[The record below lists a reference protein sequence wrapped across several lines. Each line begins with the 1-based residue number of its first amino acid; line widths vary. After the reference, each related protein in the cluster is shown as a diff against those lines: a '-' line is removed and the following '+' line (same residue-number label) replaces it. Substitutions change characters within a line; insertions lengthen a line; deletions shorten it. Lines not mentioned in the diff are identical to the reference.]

1 MSLSPAAK
9 SRPPGTHALGE
20 PVPFI
25 ERHARHAAAHKGAQV
40 APAAVDA
47 CDELVGALQ
56 LWIRRLAPRA
66 LARAPVVR
74 ARDEPGL
81 VCVLPEDVE
90 PELDDARLAQFL
102 LGVQSSQ
109 VGVSRLK
116 EVCTSLAWLRQR
128 FGLSSVVKGI
138 GPSPSN
144 AAPCSAPRAMQCS
157 TRGPQPPVSV
167 RFTSLFFPASSFS
180 SSAFLA
186 CGDRARSAGSWHQA
200 LLSDFGLLQ
209 LAPEACELA
218 VLLRC
223 VSPWVLCTLLA
234 AEAESESLQH
244 RSLV

>member
-90 PELDDARLAQFL
+90 PELDDARLAPVFGASMSSSGCILTGNGRISL
-102 LGVQSSQ
+102 LTVSARRSVVSGRCQQIERGVYFS
-109 VGVSRLK
+109 GVVETALRALVCSERYRALAVECCALFGPSRHAVQHKGTAAASIRALHL
-116 EVCTSLAWLRQR
+116 VV
-128 FGLSSVVKGI
+128 LSSE
-138 GPSPSN
+138 
-144 AAPCSAPRAMQCS
+144 
-157 TRGPQPPVSV
+157 
-167 RFTSLFFPASSFS
+167 L
-180 SSAFLA
+180 
-186 CGDRARSAGSWHQA
+186 
-200 LLSDFGLLQ
+200 LLQ
-209 LAPEACELA
+209 L
-218 VLLRC
+218 C
-223 VSPWVLCTLLA
+223 VSGLR
-234 AEAESESLQH
+234 
-244 RSLV
+244 RSRSISGVMAPSVAV